1 MDCSVVPDI
10 DPNKSPVLFADVH
23 LRFLVL
29 NGVIVWIP
37 FVGPFS
43 QDKKR
48 GVSDLCTSS
57 CLLENIYKSESINAW
72 TKVTV
77 VD

>member
-37 FVGPFS
+37 FVMPFS
-43 QDKKR
+43 QDKKKGR
-48 GVSDLCTSS
+48 
-57 CLLENIYKSESINAW
+57 E
-72 TKVTV
+72 
-77 VD
+77 